1 MSKPILAHIPLGLRH
16 LPQWVVWRYEERE
29 GKRTKLPYR
38 PHPQH
43 RAKAKANDP
52 ATWGTLEAALTAL
65 ETHRMDG
72 LGFVFA
78 QDGGIVGID
87 LDWKTWSGEGVPP
100 EAKAIVDRLDSYT
113 EWSPSRRGCH
123 ILLRGHLP
131 PGVGNRKQLAPDV
144 ELEVYDH
151 GRFFTMTG
159 ERWEGPTDLEDRQAE
174 LEALLLELFPPRV
187 EPQETPKPTLP
198 TNLDDGAL
206 LEHMFASKHGA
217 DIRRLYEGNTDG
229 YASHSEA
236 DLALAGHLMWWTGN
250 DTGRADRLFRQSGLY
265 RPKWDEKHHADGRT
279 YGEGTLERAWAAD
292 PYDPHKVSAGH
303 SPTPAEAREAYQQA
317 VKILEGLT
325 PETWPEQRAA
335 LLEALQGLDPV
346 SVDLLLKQAAGR
358 LGVGVGAMQ
367 KALREHAKGDEAE
380 PTAAKELARLA
391 LEYSEFWKDGE
402 GAAWAT
408 LQVEDHKENWPV
420 RSRAFRL
427 WLTRLYYEE
436 RGRPPNAQALQDALS
451 AVEAKALFA
460 GAEHPVHLRV
470 AHQDGAVWLDLGRP
484 DWQAV
489 RITAEGWAVLP
500 PEVRFR
506 RSKATGALPIPI
518 QGGGALK
525 DILSPWA
532 LEEAP
537 LTLVLAWALGTL
549 SAGPYPVLALSG
561 EQGSGKSTLARTLQR
576 LIDPSGDVGSLP
588 RESRDL
594 FIAAKHSHVL
604 AFDNVSGLPP
614 WLSDDLCKLATGGLL
629 RAREL
634 YTNDEEVFL
643 QAKRPVILNGIT
655 DYLTRQDLVD
665 RSILLHLPPLEQ
677 HQPEAELWA
686 AFQEAHPRAL
696 GGLLDLAALAL
707 RELPRTRSPNVR
719 LADFARWA
727 LAAESGYAKVGV
739 FEQAFTEMR
748 ADAVRVALDNEP
760 LYPMLLRLLEGGPFE
775 GSAGELL
782 EQLNALRGEGK
793 KPPEGWP
800 RTPHAVASW
809 LKRTAPALRKVG
821 VQVDPLKRE
830 RDKRRWKIAMQ
841 KEGGEQTSQ
850 MSPMSEARA
859 GRTSEVTFPSPGD
872 VSNVT
877 ANVTLPPGDISPPPG
892 DVSNV
897 TPNGPM
903 SPEESRAGRIGDIDD
918 VCDISTP
925 HLSTQE
931 WFEDADVF

>member
-1 MSKPILAHIPLGLRH
+1 MPSPLQAALEYARLGYAVLPLLPGEKRPHSRLAPNGLTNATPDPEVLRRWWQAVPTAGVGILPPEQVLVLDFDAPEVWEQLRAEYPELATAPRQRSPRGGVHVFLKLPKSLIGSLTTTARKMPGLDLRGLGKAYLAAAPTELPNGGYSWEVPLLPPAELPLPPEGLLKRLLPEPPPPPPEYQPASFRGVKGDKLTRRLEGLLRWACEQVAAAPQGTRHNTLLSHARMAGGYVHLGL
-16 LPQWVVWRYEERE
+16 
-29 GKRTKLPYR
+29 
-38 PHPQH
+38 
-43 RAKAKANDP
+43 DP
-52 ATWGTLEAALTAL
+52 EQATRALTAAGVQA
-65 ETHRMDG
+65 G
-72 LGFVFA
+72 L
-78 QDGGIVGID
+78 
-87 LDWKTWSGEGVPP
+87 P
-100 EAKAIVDRLDSYT
+100 
-113 EWSPSRRGCH
+113 
-123 ILLRGHLP
+123 
-131 PGVGNRKQLAPDV
+131 
-144 ELEVYDH
+144 
-151 GRFFTMTG
+151 
-159 ERWEGPTDLEDRQAE
+159 
-174 LEALLLELFPPRV
+174 
-187 EPQETPKPTLP
+187 
-198 TNLDDGAL
+198 
-206 LEHMFASKHGA
+206 
-217 DIRRLYEGNTDG
+217 
-229 YASHSEA
+229 HSEA
-236 DLALAGHLMWWTGN
+236 EATARDGLRYGLDAPLELPP
-250 DTGRADRLFRQSGLY
+250 DERGR
-265 RPKWDEKHHADGRT
+265 
-279 YGEGTLERAWAAD
+279 
-292 PYDPHKVSAGH
+292 VSAGQK
-303 SPTPAEAREAYQQA
+303 TPPADPREAHQQA
-317 VKILEGLT
+317 AKILEGLT
-325 PETWPEQRAA
+325 RENWPEQKNT

-346 SVDLLLKQAAGR
+346 SVDLLLKKAASR

-367 KALREHAKGDEAE
+367 KALREHAKEGEEAE

-391 LEYSEFWKDGE
+391 LKYSELWRDGE
-402 GAAWAT
+402 GTAWAT
-408 LQVEDHKENWPV
+408 LRVEDHAENWPV
-420 RSRAFRL
+420 RSRAFKL

-436 RGRPPNAQALQDALS
+436 RDRPPNAQALQDAL
-451 AVEAKALFA
+451 ATVEAKALFA
-460 GAEHPVHLRV
+460 GAEHPVYLRV

-489 RITAEGWAVLP
+489 RITAEGWAVLS

-518 QGGGALK
+518 QGGGEALK
-525 DILSPWA
+525 DILNPWA

-537 LTLVLAWALGTL
+537 LTLVLAWTLGTL
-549 SAGPYPVLALSG
+549 SGGPYPVLALSG

-576 LIDPSGDVGSLP
+576 LVDPSGDVSSIP

-634 YTNDEEVFL
+634 YTNDDEVFL
-643 QAKRPVILNGIT
+643 KAKRPVILNGIT

-665 RSILLHLPPLEQ
+665 RSILLHLPPLEH

-686 AFQEAHPRAL
+686 DFQEAHPRAL
-696 GGLLDLAALAL
+696 GGLLDLTALAL
-707 RELPRTRSPNVR
+707 RELPRTRTPNVR

-760 LYPMLLRLLEGGPFE
+760 LYPLLLRLLEEGPFE

-782 EQLNALRGEGK
+782 EQLNALRGEDK

-830 RDKRRWKIAMQ
+830 KDKRRWKIAMQ

-877 ANVTLPPGDISPPPG
+877 ANVTPPPDDISPPPG
-892 DVSNV
+892 DISNV
-897 TPNGPM
+897 TPNGQM
-903 SPEESRAGRIGDIDD
+903 SPEESRAGRIGDVDD
-918 VCDISTP
+918 VCDISNPT
-925 HLSTQE
+925 LSTQGE
-931 WFEDADVF
+931 GEAPGDWEVEIL

>member
-1 MSKPILAHIPLGLRH
+1 MAGGYVHLGLA
-16 LPQWVVWRYEERE
+16 PEQ
-29 GKRTKLPYR
+29 
-38 PHPQH
+38 
-43 RAKAKANDP
+43 
-52 ATWGTLEAALTAL
+52 ATRALTAAGVQAGL
-65 ETHRMDG
+65 PHPEAEATARDG
-72 LGFVFA
+72 LKYGLSA
-78 QDGGIVGID
+78 PLELPADGG
-87 LDWKTWSGEGVPP
+87 
-100 EAKAIVDRLDSYT
+100 R
-113 EWSPSRRGCH
+113 
-123 ILLRGHLP
+123 
-131 PGVGNRKQLAPDV
+131 
-144 ELEVYDH
+144 
-151 GRFFTMTG
+151 
-159 ERWEGPTDLEDRQAE
+159 
-174 LEALLLELFPPRV
+174 
-187 EPQETPKPTLP
+187 
-198 TNLDDGAL
+198 
-206 LEHMFASKHGA
+206 
-217 DIRRLYEGNTDG
+217 
-229 YASHSEA
+229 
-236 DLALAGHLMWWTGN
+236 
-250 DTGRADRLFRQSGLY
+250 
-265 RPKWDEKHHADGRT
+265 
-279 YGEGTLERAWAAD
+279 
-292 PYDPHKVSAGH
+292 VSAGH

-358 LGVGVGAMQ
+358 VGVGVGVMQ

-391 LEYSEFWKDGE
+391 LEHSELWRDGE

-408 LQVEDHKENWPV
+408 LRVEDHTENWPV

-436 RGRPPNAQALQDALS
+436 RERPPNAQALQDALS
-451 AVEAKALFA
+451 TVEAKALFT
-460 GAEHPVHLRV
+460 GAEHRVYTRV

-506 RSKATGALPIPI
+506 RSKATGALPLPM
-518 QGGGALK
+518 QGGGEALK

-576 LIDPSGDVGSLP
+576 LIDPSGDVGSPP

-634 YTNDEEVFL
+634 YTNDDEVFL

-655 DYLTRQDLVD
+655 DYLTQQDLVD

-727 LAAESGYAKVGV
+727 LAAESGYAKAGV

-760 LYPMLLRLLEGGPFE
+760 LYPMLLRLLEGGAFE

-782 EQLNALRGEGK
+782 ERLNALRGEGK

-850 MSPMSEARA
+850 MSPMSEARP

-877 ANVTLPPGDISPPPG
+877 ANVTPPPDDISPPPG

-897 TPNGPM
+897 TPHGQM
-903 SPEESRAGRIGDIDD
+903 SPEESRAGRIGDVDD
-918 VCDISTP
+918 VCDISP
-925 HLSTQE
+925 HLSTQGGE
-931 WFEDADVF
+931 EDPGDWEVEIL

>member
-1 MSKPILAHIPLGLRH
+1 
-16 LPQWVVWRYEERE
+16 
-29 GKRTKLPYR
+29 
-38 PHPQH
+38 
-43 RAKAKANDP
+43 
-52 ATWGTLEAALTAL
+52 
-65 ETHRMDG
+65 
-72 LGFVFA
+72 
-78 QDGGIVGID
+78 
-87 LDWKTWSGEGVPP
+87 
-100 EAKAIVDRLDSYT
+100 
-113 EWSPSRRGCH
+113 
-123 ILLRGHLP
+123 
-131 PGVGNRKQLAPDV
+131 
-144 ELEVYDH
+144 
-151 GRFFTMTG
+151 MTG

-174 LEALLLELFPPRV
+174 LEALLAELFAPPQSGV
-187 EPQETPKPTLP
+187 KLGGVSQPVA
-198 TNLDDGAL
+198 LDDTAL
-206 LEHMFASKHGA
+206 LERMFRSKHGG
-217 DIRRLYEGNTDG
+217 DIRRLWEGDTSGYE
-229 YASHSEA
+229 SHSEA

-279 YGEGTLERAWAAD
+279 YGEGTLERAWATD
-292 PYDPHKVSAGH
+292 PYDPHKGSAGQK
-303 SPTPAEAREAYQQA
+303 TPPADPREAHQQA
-317 VKILEGLT
+317 AKILEGLT
-325 PETWPEQRAA
+325 RENWPEQKNT

-346 SVDLLLKQAAGR
+346 SVDLLLKKAASR

-367 KALREHAKGDEAE
+367 KALREHAKEGEEAE

-391 LEYSEFWKDGE
+391 LKYSELWRDGE
-402 GAAWAT
+402 GTAWAT
-408 LQVEDHKENWPV
+408 LRVEDHAENWPV
-420 RSRAFRL
+420 RSRAFKL

-436 RGRPPNAQALQDALS
+436 RDRPPNAQALQDAL
-451 AVEAKALFA
+451 ATVEAKALFA
-460 GAEHPVHLRV
+460 GAEHPVYLRV

-489 RITAEGWAVLP
+489 RITAEGWAVLS

-518 QGGGALK
+518 QGGGEALK
-525 DILSPWA
+525 DILNPWA

-576 LIDPSGDVGSLP
+576 LVDPSGDVGSLP

-634 YTNDEEVFL
+634 YTNDDEVFL
-643 QAKRPVILNGIT
+643 KAKRPVILNGIT

-665 RSILLHLPPLEQ
+665 RSILLHLPPLEH

-686 AFQEAHPRAL
+686 DFQEAHPRAL
-696 GGLLDLAALAL
+696 GRLLDLAALAL
-707 RELPRTRSPNVR
+707 RELPRTRTPNVR

-739 FEQAFTEMR
+739 FEQAFAEMR

-760 LYPMLLRLLEGGPFE
+760 LYPLLLRLLEEGPFE

-782 EQLNALRGEGK
+782 EQLNALRGEDK

-830 RDKRRWKIAMQ
+830 KDKRRWKIAMQ

-877 ANVTLPPGDISPPPG
+877 ANVTPPPDDISPPPG
-892 DVSNV
+892 DISNV
-897 TPNGPM
+897 TPNGQM
-903 SPEESRAGRIGDIDD
+903 SPEESRAGRIGDVDD
-918 VCDISTP
+918 VCDISNPT
-925 HLSTQE
+925 LSTQGE
-931 WFEDADVF
+931 GEAPGDWEVEIL

>member
-1 MSKPILAHIPLGLRH
+1 MPSPLQAALEYARLGYAVLPLAPG
-16 LPQWVVWRYEERE
+16 E
-29 GKRTKLPYR
+29 KR
-38 PHPQH
+38 PHGRLVPNGLKDATLNPEVLRGWWQ
-43 RAKAKANDP
+43 AVPAAGLGILPPTQVLVLDFDDP
-52 ATWGTLEAALTAL
+52 ATWDGLRAEYSELAQAPRQRTPRGGVHVFLRLPESLLGTLTTSARALPGLDLRGLGRAYLACSPTQLPTGAYSWEVGLVPPPELPLAPEGLLERLLPEPPPPPPEYQPVNFRGVGADTLARRLEGLLRWACERVAAAPQGTRHNTLLSHARLIGGYLHLGLDFEQATHALAHAGVQAGLPQPEAEATA
-65 ETHRMDG
+65 RDG
-72 LGFVFA
+72 LRYG
-78 QDGGIVGID
+78 QG
-87 LDWKTWSGEGVPP
+87 
-100 EAKAIVDRLDSYT
+100 
-113 EWSPSRRGCH
+113 
-123 ILLRGHLP
+123 
-131 PGVGNRKQLAPDV
+131 AP
-144 ELEVYDH
+144 
-151 GRFFTMTG
+151 
-159 ERWEGPTDLEDRQAE
+159 
-174 LEALLLELFPPRV
+174 LELPA
-187 EPQETPKPTLP
+187 E
-198 TNLDDGAL
+198 
-206 LEHMFASKHGA
+206 
-217 DIRRLYEGNTDG
+217 EG
-229 YASHSEA
+229 
-236 DLALAGHLMWWTGN
+236 
-250 DTGRADRLFRQSGLY
+250 GR
-265 RPKWDEKHHADGRT
+265 
-279 YGEGTLERAWAAD
+279 
-292 PYDPHKVSAGH
+292 VSAGQKNT
-303 SPTPAEAREAYQQA
+303 PTEALEAHQQA

-325 PETWPEQRAA
+325 PENWPEQKNT

-346 SVDLLLKQAAGR
+346 SEDLLLKKAASR
-358 LGVGVGAMQ
+358 LGVGVGALQ
-367 KALREHAKGDEAE
+367 KALREHGKGGEEAE

-391 LEYSEFWKDGE
+391 LEHSELWRDGE
-402 GAAWAT
+402 GTAWAT
-408 LQVEDHKENWPV
+408 LRVEDHAENWPV
-420 RSRAFRL
+420 RSRAFKL

-436 RGRPPNAQALQDALS
+436 RDRPPNAQALQDAL
-451 AVEAKALFA
+451 ATVEAKALFA
-460 GAEHPVHLRV
+460 GAEHPVYLRV

-489 RITAEGWAVLP
+489 RVTAEGWAVLP

-506 RSKATGALPIPI
+506 RSKATSPLPIPI
-518 QGGGALK
+518 QGGVGALR
-525 DILSPWA
+525 DILNPWA
-532 LEEAP
+532 LGEDSY
-537 LTLVLAWALGTL
+537 TLVVAWVLGTL
-549 SAGPYPVLALSG
+549 SSGPYPVLALSG

-576 LIDPSGDVGSLP
+576 LVDPSGDVSSIP

-634 YTNDEEVFL
+634 YTNDDEVFL
-643 QAKRPVILNGIT
+643 KAKRPVILNGIT

-665 RSILLHLPPLEQ
+665 RSILLHLPPLEH

-686 AFQEAHPRAL
+686 DFQEAHPRAL
-696 GGLLDLAALAL
+696 GRLLDLAALAL
-707 RELPRTRSPNVR
+707 RELPRTRTPNVR

-760 LYPMLLRLLEGGPFE
+760 LYPLLLRLLEEGPFE

-782 EQLNALRGEGK
+782 EQLNALRGEDK

-830 RDKRRWKIAMQ
+830 KDKRRWKIAMQ

-859 GRTSEVTFPSPGD
+859 GRTSEVTFPPPGD

-877 ANVTLPPGDISPPPG
+877 ANVTPSPDDISPPPS
-892 DVSNV
+892 DIPNV
-897 TPNGPM
+897 TPNGQM
-903 SPEESRAGRIGDIDD
+903 SPEESRAGRIGDVDD

-925 HLSTQE
+925 HLSTQGE
-931 WFEDADVF
+931 GKARGDWEVEIL